1 MPWMEQFNTPG
12 NEGWLEIVIL
22 TILIY
27 TLFRFL
33 KGTRGSSI
41 FTGLLVLLGALY
53 AITSIVSLDVL
64 NWILSRLTLYLSLA
78 LIIIFQPEI
87 RRLLIYIGQTR
98 FFQKIFKSKSKI
110 TTKNIKK

>member
-41 FTGLLVLLGALY
+41 FT
-53 AITSIVSLDVL
+53 
-64 NWILSRLTLYLSLA
+64 
-78 LIIIFQPEI
+78 
-87 RRLLIYIGQTR
+87 
-98 FFQKIFKSKSKI
+98 
-110 TTKNIKK
+110 